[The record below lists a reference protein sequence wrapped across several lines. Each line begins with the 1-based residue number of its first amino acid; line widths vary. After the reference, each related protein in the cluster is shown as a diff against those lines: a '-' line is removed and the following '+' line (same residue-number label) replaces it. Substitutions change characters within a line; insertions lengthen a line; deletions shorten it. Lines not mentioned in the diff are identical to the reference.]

1 MVKIRENGIERDLRN
16 ALALPLALT
25 GPALTPL
32 PVSGPTLRVGRG
44 ALRFVFAPRSAMH
57 VVPAASCRLC
67 D

>member
-32 PVSGPTLRVGRG
+32 PGVGTHAAGRSGGLAVRFCSAVSHARG
-44 ALRFVFAPRSAMH
+44 SHRFLPAL
-57 VVPAASCRLC
+57 
-67 D
+67 